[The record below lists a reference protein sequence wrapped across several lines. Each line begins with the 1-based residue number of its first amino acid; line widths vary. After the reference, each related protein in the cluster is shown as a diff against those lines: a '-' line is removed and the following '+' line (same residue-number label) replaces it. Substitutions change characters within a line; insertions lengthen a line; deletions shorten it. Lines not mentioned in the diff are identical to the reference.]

1 MWHPPLRLLNP
12 KKKRGEGGGG
22 VEAGGEEESRVKWT
36 GETDLG
42 GAQFI
47 FVPERQL
54 YTDMQII
61 PRTHQ

>member
-1 MWHPPLRLLNP
+1 MRHYVASAFQNVKS
-12 KKKRGEGGGG
+12 KKKGG
-22 VEAGGEEESRVKWT
+22 EAGGEEESRVKWK
-36 GETDLG
+36 GGTDLG

>member
-1 MWHPPLRLLNP
+1 MRHYVASATQAVKSE
-12 KKKRGEGGGG
+12 KKAGGGW
-22 VEAGGEEESRVKWT
+22 AGGEEESRVKWT

-54 YTDMQII
+54 CTDMQII
-61 PRTHQ
+61 PRTLQ

>member
-1 MWHPPLRLLNP
+1 M
-12 KKKRGEGGGG
+12 
-22 VEAGGEEESRVKWT
+22 EAGGEEESRVKWT